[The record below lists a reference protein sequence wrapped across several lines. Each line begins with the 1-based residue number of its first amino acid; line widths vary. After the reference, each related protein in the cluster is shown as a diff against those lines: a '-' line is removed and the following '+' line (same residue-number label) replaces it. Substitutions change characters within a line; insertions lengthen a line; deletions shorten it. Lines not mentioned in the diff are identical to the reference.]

1 MVAGCREKGKQ
12 GKMRGGL
19 KKILPRTLFGRS
31 LLILILPILL
41 LQILSTFIFFD
52 RHWTK
57 MTSRLAFGV
66 AGEIALAGEMI
77 EADPSPAA
85 VAQVCRRTFQALDV
99 SLTYT
104 PGEAGWPGIQR
115 PRTDQDDPFI
125 AGILRMFLEE
135 RVGHPFVIETDWPD
149 HSVRVRVRLSG
160 GVLEAT
166 IPQRRLFSSTGYIY
180 LMWSAGLSLIL
191 LAIAIAFM
199 RNQIRPIR
207 KLAVA
212 AERFG
217 KGRDVPNFKPEGAIE
232 VRQAARAFL
241 EMRERIKRQIDQ
253 RTGMLAGI
261 SHDLRTPLTR
271 MRLQLA
277 MMPETSDTAAMAEDV
292 AAMERMIAGYLDFVR
307 GEGDEAPQR
316 VDLFALAEKVVQA
329 AVRDGGAQIVL
340 EGQGP
345 LFVSLRPMAFERALA
360 NLVGNARKYA
370 RHVRVSLR
378 AMPEGFDILVDDD
391 GPGIPQDL
399 HEEVFRPFYRVD
411 ESRNA
416 ESGGVGLGLPIAR
429 DIVHAHGGRIWL
441 DQSPAGGLRVGVFL
455 PV

>member
-1 MVAGCREKGKQ
+1 MQSGV
-12 GKMRGGL
+12 

-31 LLILILPILL
+31 LLILILPVLL

-66 AGEIALAGEMI
+66 AGEIALAGDMI
-77 EADPSPAA
+77 EADPSPVS
-85 VAQVCRRTFQALDV
+85 VAQVCARMVRALDI

-104 PGEAGWPGIQR
+104 PGESAWPGVQR
-115 PRTDQDDPFI
+115 PRTDEDDPFI
-125 AGILRMFLEE
+125 TGILRVFLEE
-135 RVGHPFVIETDWPD
+135 RVVRPFVIETDWPD
-149 HSVRVRVRLSG
+149 KAVRVRVRLSG

-191 LAIAIAFM
+191 LSIAIAFM

-207 KLAVA
+207 KLAIA

-217 KGRDVPNFKPEGAIE
+217 KGRDVANFKPEGAVE

-253 RTGMLAGI
+253 RTRMLAGI

-277 MMPETSDTAAMAEDV
+277 MMPPSPDTAEMADDV
-292 AAMERMIAGYLDFVR
+292 AAMERMVAGYLDFVR
-307 GEGDEAPQR
+307 GEGDETPER
-316 VDLFALAEKVVQA
+316 IDLYALGEKAVQSA
-329 AVRDGGAQIVL
+329 RRDGGAEVVL
-340 EGQGP
+340 EGAGP
-345 LFVSLRPMAFERALA
+345 LFVSLRPVAFERCLV
-360 NLVGNARKYA
+360 NLLGNAAKYA
-370 RHVRVSLR
+370 EHVVLSLR
-378 AMPEGFDILVDDD
+378 AVPDGFEILVDDD
-391 GPGIPQDL
+391 GPGIPDHL
-399 HEEVFRPFYRVD
+399 YEEVFKPFYRVD

-416 ESGGVGLGLPIAR
+416 DSGGVGLGLSIAR

-441 DQSPAGGLRVGVFL
+441 GRSPSGGLRVAIFL
-455 PV
+455 PT

>member
-1 MVAGCREKGKQ
+1 MDFRNIKNKS
-12 GKMRGGL
+12 KT
-19 KKILPRTLFGRS
+19 ILPRTLFGRS

-66 AGEIALAGEMI
+66 AGEIAMGADII
-77 EADPSPAA
+77 ESDPSPSTIASVSERMDRFLDIEVTYASGAA
-85 VAQVCRRTFQALDV
+85 WSISKNHSKA
-99 SLTYT
+99 
-104 PGEAGWPGIQR
+104 W
-115 PRTDQDDPFI
+115 DDLFI
-125 AGILRMFLEE
+125 TRILRVFLGE
-135 RVGHPFVIETDWPD
+135 RIARPFEIDTGAVDR
-149 HSVRVRVRLSG
+149 SVRVRVQLEG
-160 GVLEAT
+160 GILEAR

-191 LAIAIAFM
+191 LAIAILFM

-212 AERFG
+212 ADRFG
-217 KGRDVPNFKPEGAIE
+217 KGRDVPAFKPEGAIE
-232 VRQAARAFL
+232 VRQAALAFL
-241 EMRERIKRQIDQ
+241 NMRERIKRQIDQ

-277 MMPETSDTAAMAEDV
+277 MMPESSDTAAILDDV
-292 AAMERMIAGYLDFVR
+292 VAMERMITGYLDFVR
-307 GEGDEAPQR
+307 GEGDEAPR
-316 VDLFALAEKVVQA
+316 RTDLSALIEKVVQDA
-329 AVRDGGAQIVL
+329 RREGGGRIDLNVP
-340 EGQGP
+340 GS
-345 LFVSLRPMAFERALA
+345 LFVPLRPVAFARCLT
-360 NLVGNARKYA
+360 NLVGNARKYGTD
-370 RHVRVSLR
+370 VRVSLR
-378 AMPEGFDILVDDD
+378 ADAEGFEILVDDN
-391 GPGIPQDL
+391 GPGIPENRYED
-399 HEEVFRPFYRVD
+399 VFKPFYRVD

-416 ESGGVGLGLPIAR
+416 DSGGVGLGLPIAR

-441 DQSPAGGLRVGVFL
+441 GRSPAGGLRVGVFL